1 MIDLALLTAMMMGV
15 AAAAIMV
22 ARSPIFWLG
31 LARVIISAATP
42 NIWKIIKPRN
52 MTQAEKDKYLRGEDP
67 FSDRP
72 FGRQKG
78 Q

>member
-1 MIDLALLTAMMMGV
+1 MTDSVLLLAMMTGV
-15 AAAAIMV
+15 AAAAFMV
-22 ARSPIFWLG
+22 ARQPIFWFG

-52 MTQAEKDKYLRGEDP
+52 MTREEKDKYLRGEDP
-67 FSDRP
+67 FSDQP

-78 Q
+78 R